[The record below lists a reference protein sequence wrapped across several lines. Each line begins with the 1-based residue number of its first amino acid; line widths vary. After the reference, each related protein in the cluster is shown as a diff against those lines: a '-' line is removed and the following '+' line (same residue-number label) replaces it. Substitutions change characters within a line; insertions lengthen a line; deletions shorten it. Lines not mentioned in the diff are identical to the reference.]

1 MIRDIII
8 SIAVTLLMAALIS
21 SALYFAFDVS
31 ILKSSIV
38 TILLQVLGFY
48 IWNSYL
54 QYKMKR
60 VLIEEETK
68 RLESYTAQGVEVN
81 CAYCNSINYIP
92 VRFDQDNGFECTDCG
107 KHNSVYVDVKTAQK
121 TDIIDI
127 EQAKKRAVEKL
138 EKNTNE

>member
-8 SIAVTLLMAALIS
+8 SIAVTLLIAALIS
-21 SALYFAFDVS
+21 GALFFAFDVS

-38 TILLQVLGFY
+38 AILLQVLGFY
-48 IWNSYL
+48 IWNSCL
-54 QYKMKR
+54 QYKMKK

-92 VRFDQDNGFECTDCG
+92 IRFDQDNSFECTDCS
-107 KHNSVYVDVKTAQK
+107 KQNSVYVDVKTTQK

-127 EQAKKRAVEKL
+127 EQAKKIAVEKL
-138 EKNTNE
+138 DKITNE